1 MGKSKEVFNPNRVDI
16 QNETVLETNGVDVF
30 REPGEYSA
38 LNVVHSADAD
48 V

>member
-1 MGKSKEVFNPNRVDI
+1 MEDIKDLFDKIGVDI
-16 QNETVLETNGVDVF
+16 LNETVLETNGVDVF

-38 LNVVHSADAD
+38 LNVVHSADAY